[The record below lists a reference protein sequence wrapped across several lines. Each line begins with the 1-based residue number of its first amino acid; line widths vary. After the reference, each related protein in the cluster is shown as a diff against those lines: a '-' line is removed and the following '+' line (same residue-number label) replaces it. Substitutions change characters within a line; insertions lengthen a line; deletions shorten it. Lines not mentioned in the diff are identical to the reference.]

1 MRNPIQEYNLARSM
15 PIQALA
21 AVLRGVSDMVSLGV
35 AHAALKE
42 KMEAEVAKK
51 GMQSMQMAQAPKVLD
66 KDLAMAQGLGA
77 SPADVDVPMGG
88 IVGGEGTFG
97 TGAAG
102 GGSVVAFQPGG
113 SAQLNLPFD
122 DPRMKAK
129 DALMST
135 RTPGPGVSF
144 SQAFADREAAQQAAP
159 KKGFMERGLGALR
172 NMPYVGRAFRLASSP
187 MAATASL
194 LTSTDDL
201 NVGEEE
207 YLALINKLASMG
219 YSAEMIEAMTPAQRV
234 AAAEG
239 KLPTGQA
246 DTGGVATQ
254 SLADLEAAQKE
265 QAGAAG
271 AAGAAKPPSGAPSA
285 GGLASLGGAGVG
297 QTFAQM
303 MKTSEDLA
311 GQLMSDAEA
320 PKTSAQ
326 VIADY
331 NKTLKE
337 AGYDF
342 NLLSKQM
349 GDIAREKEEL
359 KGDKE
364 ESVNLRLLEAG
375 LGILGGESPYAFV
388 NIGKGA
394 TPALQGLAKD
404 IKEIQKRSKEYDK
417 ETRQLQ
423 MMQNQMAE
431 GRGKYT
437 FDTLEK
443 QKAEQQR
450 AKERKETAK
459 LNMFT
464 SLWQNQ
470 TALKVAQIGAS
481 KESPIERQIA
491 QMPGDTPMEKLQNYT
506 KATNKRVDPV
516 EAAYV
521 KTLESFATEDPTGRK
536 LRELE
541 KSNPQLAA
549 KIKADLASFGFSA
562 GMLTEKPG
570 TGPIRD

>member
-1 MRNPIQEYNLARSM
+1 MRNPIQEYNLARSL

-21 AVLRGVSDMVSLGV
+21 NVLRGVSDMVSLGV

-42 KMEAEVAKK
+42 KMEAEVARK
-51 GMQSMQMAQAPKVLD
+51 GANAMQMAQAPKIVN

-122 DPRMKAK
+122 DPRMRAK
-129 DALMST
+129 DVLMST

-144 SQAFADREAAQQAAP
+144 SQAFANQQAAQQAAP
-159 KKGFMERGLGALR
+159 TKGFMERGLGALR

-187 MAATASL
+187 MATTAGL

-239 KLPTGQA
+239 KLPTGPA
-246 DTGGVATQ
+246 DTGGVPAQTMAQ
-254 SLADLEAAQKE
+254 LEAAQKE
-265 QAGAAG
+265 QAG

-285 GGLASLGGAGVG
+285 GGLASLGGASVG

-320 PKTSAQ
+320 PKKASQ
-326 VIADY
+326 VMADY
-331 NKTLKE
+331 NATLKE

-364 ESVNLRLLEAG
+364 EAVNLRLLEAG

-404 IKEIQKRSKEYDK
+404 IKEIQKRRKEYDK

-423 MMQNQMAE
+423 IMQNQMAE

-443 QKAEQQR
+443 QKAEQRR
-450 AKERKETAK
+450 AKEREETAK

-464 SLWQNQ
+464 SLMRDQ

-516 EAAYV
+516 EAAYI
-521 KTLESFATEDPTGRK
+521 KTLESFATDDPTGRK
-536 LRELE
+536 LRQLE
-541 KSNPQLAA
+541 ESNAPLAA

-562 GMLTEKPG
+562 GMLKEKPG